1 VKTFREAIAEAIREE
16 MLRDKN
22 VFLIGVEVGQSRG
35 GTGGVLKGMAKAV
48 GQERIVDTPLA
59 EAVVVGV
66 AAGAAMVGMRPVAEL
81 LYGVEGRVP
90 DEEYLIPIGKADI
103 KREGKDVTIIA
114 TGIMVHEALGAAEK
128 LEKEGIEAEILDPR
142 TLLPVDRNAILKSV
156 EKTGR
161 VVITHRA
168 TKTGGIGAEFAAI
181 IAEEAWGKL
190 KVPIKR
196 VTAPDTALPWSPPL
210 RQFYLPNADSV
221 VKAVKEV
228 MECR

>member
-1 VKTFREAIAEAIREE
+1 
-16 MLRDKN
+16 M
-22 VFLIGVEVGQSRG
+22 
-35 GTGGVLKGMAKAV
+35 
-48 GQERIVDTPLA
+48 
-59 EAVVVGV
+59 
-66 AAGAAMVGMRPVAEL
+66 AEL

-142 TLLPVDRNAILKSV
+142 TLLPVNRNAILKSV

-190 KVPIKR
+190 KVPDQESNRARYCVAMESSTKTILLAKR
-196 VTAPDTALPWSPPL
+196 
-210 RQFYLPNADSV
+210 RQRGQGSKGSHGVQIGIQNFNVCP
-221 VKAVKEV
+221 E
-228 MECR
+228 